1 MGKVQ
6 ADVTKKK
13 KIDTKNL
20 TENLL
25 VIFVILCPVFD
36 ILSFVFRNTFN
47 TSISPSTILR
57 PIIPLIAIIDL
68 FIKSKHKVKM
78 FIIAVIYGVYALAH
92 LLLFN
97 TVNTGFSYSNVVH
110 EMQYIMN
117 YTFMIIILFVY
128 AYVFKDKEKGKL
140 QRAIISSVS
149 IYIASILLAI
159 ITNTSST
166 TYIEGTGIKGW
177 FESGNSISAVLTLSI
192 FVLLSNKD
200 RNYRKIIIGEIII
213 MGIFLCMLIGTR
225 VGLFGFIVA
234 LLAFIFAEIVGKII
248 KKTKINKK
256 VILGG
261 IGAIVVVV
269 VVVALVGSNTLERRK
284 HLQEIESDIVDE
296 STNQEAH
303 ITGSLMEIKEKID
316 NGEIED
322 TYMSEAQKKS
332 VLELYDIANKWEISN
347 NDQRMQQLIYNALL
361 VKNQA
366 NPLLIIFGNGYMNQY
381 RELVLEMDIPAFLF
395 NFGILGFLLYF
406 GPFLAIFVYG
416 IYFGIR
422 KIKNIDSEY
431 IMYVLG
437 IGLAFAISVF
447 SGYVFFN
454 MSVSTVIAVIC
465 ALLIN
470 KIFEIKNVEYTHE
483 QVVIKNEKKKKIK
496 RRKQ

>member
-1 MGKVQ
+1 MKNIKVGM
-6 ADVTKKK
+6 AGKK
-13 KIDTKNL
+13 KIDTKSF

-25 VIFVILCPVFD
+25 VIFVILCPVLD
-36 ILSFVFRNTFN
+36 IISFIFRNTFN

-57 PIIPLIAIIDL
+57 PIIPLIVIIDL
-68 FIKSKHKVKM
+68 FIKSKHKIRM
-78 FIIAVIYGVYALAH
+78 FIVALVYGIYALAH

-97 TVNTGFSYSNVVH
+97 TANTGFSYSNVVH

-117 YTFMIIILFVY
+117 YTFMIIVLFIY
-128 AYVFKDKEKGKL
+128 AYIFKDKEKEKL
-140 QRAIISSVS
+140 QKAIISSVS
-149 IYIASILLAI
+149 IYLASIILAI
-159 ITNTSST
+159 ITNTSSS

-192 FVLLSNKD
+192 FILLSNNDK
-200 RNYRKIIIGEIII
+200 NYRKIIIGEIII
-213 MGIFLCMLIGTR
+213 MGIFLCLLIGTR
-225 VGLFGFIVA
+225 VGLFGFVIALVA
-234 LLAFIFAEIVGKII
+234 FVFAEIVGKII
-248 KKTKINKK
+248 KKSKINKK

-261 IGAIVVVV
+261 IGAVLVVVII
-269 VVVALVGSNTLERRK
+269 VALVGSNTIERRK
-284 HLQEIESDIVDE
+284 HLKEIESDIVDE
-296 STNQEAH
+296 STNKEAH

-322 TYMSEAQKKS
+322 TYMNEAQKKS
-332 VLELYDIANKWEISN
+332 VLELYDIANEWGISN
-347 NDQRMQQLIYNALL
+347 NDQRMQQLIYNAVL

-406 GPFLAIFVYG
+406 GPFFAIFVYG

-422 KIKNIDSEY
+422 KIKEIDAEY

-454 MSVSTVIAVIC
+454 MSTTTVIAVIC

-470 KIFEIKNVEYTHE
+470 KICSIKKERQEVNLKE
-483 QVVIKNEKKKKIK
+483 
-496 RRKQ
+496 

>member
-1 MGKVQ
+1 MEKVK
-6 ADVTKKK
+6 ADLTKKK
-13 KIDTKNL
+13 KINTKNL

-68 FIKSKHKVKM
+68 FIKSKHKLRM
-78 FIIAVIYGVYALAH
+78 FVVTVVYGVYALVH
-92 LLLFN
+92 LLVFN
-97 TVNTGFSYSNVVH
+97 TANTGFSYSNVVH
-110 EMQYIMN
+110 EMQYVMN

-128 AYVFKDKEKGKL
+128 AYVFKDKEKDKL
-140 QRAIISSVS
+140 ERAVISSVS

-159 ITNTSST
+159 ITNTSSA

-200 RNYRKIIIGEIII
+200 KSYRKIIIGEIII
-213 MGIFLCMLIGTR
+213 LGIFLCMLIGTR
-225 VGLFGFIVA
+225 VGLVGFVA
-234 LLAFIFAEIVGKII
+234 SLIAFVFAEIVEKLIRKAKVNKKII
-248 KKTKINKK
+248 I
-256 VILGG
+256 GG
-261 IGAIVVVV
+261 IGAVLIVVVI
-269 VVVALVGSNTLERRK
+269 VALVGSNTIERRK
-284 HLQEIESDIVDE
+284 HLKEIESDIVDE

-303 ITGSLMEIKEKID
+303 ITGSLMEIKQKID

-332 VLELYDIANKWEISN
+332 VLELYDIANKWGISN
-347 NDQRMQQLIYNALL
+347 NDQRMQQLIYNAVL

-395 NFGILGFLLYF
+395 NFGILGFILYF
-406 GPFLAIFVYG
+406 GPFLAIFIYG
-416 IYFGIR
+416 LYFGVR
-422 KIKNIDSEY
+422 KIKKIDAEY

-454 MSVSTVIAVIC
+454 MSTTTVIAVIC

-470 KIFEIKNVEYTHE
+470 KIWSIKKEVEE
-483 QVVIKNEKKKKIK
+483 AK
-496 RRKQ
+496 

>member
-1 MGKVQ
+1 MKTVKAWREG
-6 ADVTKKK
+6 KK
-13 KIDTKNL
+13 KIYTKSL

-25 VIFVILCPVFD
+25 VIFVILCPVLD
-36 ILSFVFRNTFN
+36 IVSFIFRNTFN

-57 PIIPLIAIIDL
+57 PIIPLIVIIDL
-68 FIKSKHKVKM
+68 FIKSKHKIRM
-78 FIIAVIYGVYALAH
+78 FIVALIYGIYALAH

-97 TVNTGFSYSNVVH
+97 TANTGFSYSNVVH

-117 YTFMIIILFVY
+117 YTFMIIILFIY
-128 AYVFKDKEKGKL
+128 AYIFKDKKKEKL
-140 QRAIISSVS
+140 QKAIISSVS
-149 IYIASILLAI
+149 IYLASIILAI
-159 ITNTSST
+159 ITNTSSS

-177 FESGNSISAVLTLSI
+177 FESGNSISAVLTLSLFI
-192 FVLLSNKD
+192 LLSNNDK
-200 RNYRKIIIGEIII
+200 NYRKIIIGEIII
-213 MGIFLCMLIGTR
+213 MGIFLCLLIGTR
-225 VGLFGFIVA
+225 VGLFGFIIALVA
-234 LLAFIFAEIVGKII
+234 FVFAEIVGKII

-261 IGAIVVVV
+261 IGAVLVVIIIVT
-269 VVVALVGSNTLERRK
+269 LVGSNTIERRK
-284 HLQEIESDIVDE
+284 HLKEIESDIVDE

-316 NGEIED
+316 NGQIED
-322 TYMSEAQKKS
+322 SYMNEAQKKS
-332 VLELYDIANKWEISN
+332 ILELYDIANKWGISN
-347 NDQRMQQLIYNALL
+347 NDQRMQQLIYNAVL

-422 KIKNIDSEY
+422 KIKKIDVEY

-454 MSVSTVIAVIC
+454 MSTTIVIAVIC

-470 KIFEIKNVEYTHE
+470 KICSIKKETREAKVKE
-483 QVVIKNEKKKKIK
+483 
-496 RRKQ
+496 

>member
-1 MGKVQ
+1 
-6 ADVTKKK
+6 
-13 KIDTKNL
+13 
-20 TENLL
+20 
-25 VIFVILCPVFD
+25 
-36 ILSFVFRNTFN
+36 
-47 TSISPSTILR
+47 
-57 PIIPLIAIIDL
+57 
-68 FIKSKHKVKM
+68 
-78 FIIAVIYGVYALAH
+78 
-92 LLLFN
+92 
-97 TVNTGFSYSNVVH
+97 
-110 EMQYIMN
+110 MN

-200 RNYRKIIIGEIII
+200 RNYKKIIIGEIII

-256 VILGG
+256 VIWGG

-296 STNQEAH
+296 STSQEAH

-316 NGEIED
+316 NDEIED
-322 TYMSEAQKKS
+322 TYMNEAQKKS
-332 VLELYDIANKWEISN
+332 LLELYDIANKWEISN

-395 NFGILGFLLYF
+395 NFGILGFILYF

-422 KIKNIDSEY
+422 KIKSIDSEY

-470 KIFEIKNVEYTHE
+470 KIFAIKKE
-483 QVVIKNEKKKKIK
+483 QEEAK
-496 RRKQ
+496 